1 MLVAEGYSVLEAQDG
16 QEAVTRYRSHHPD
29 AVLLDINMPGLD
41 GLSALKKIRQYDPG
55 ARVAMVTALG
65 YKDEVTLA
73 LRAGA
78 VDFVVKPYH
87 RKRILAAV
95 RKLLREE

>member
-1 MLVAEGYSVLEAQDG
+1 
-16 QEAVTRYRSHHPD
+16 
-29 AVLLDINMPGLD
+29 MPGLD
-41 GLSALKKIRQYDPG
+41 GLTALKKIKQFDPG

-65 YKDEVTLA
+65 YKDQVMMA
-73 LRAGA
+73 LQAGA

-87 RKRILAAV
+87 RERIPSAV